1 MKTCTNCHT
10 PKSLEDFYKRAIT
23 PDGREAWCKVCRLAK
38 NKTNWEKNQDAHR
51 ELTRKWYQDNK
62 ELHLENS
69 KEWYAENA
77 ARKLMTTNARDARCK
92 LATPDWNDKGIMLG
106 FYIKAKRL
114 SDETGI
120 PHEVDHYYPLNG
132 KTVSGL
138 NVHTNLQVLTGVANR
153 RKFNSM
159 PTFN

>member
-1 MKTCTNCHT
+1 MKTCTACHT
-10 PKSLEDFYKRAIT
+10 PKPPEDFYKRAVT

-38 NKTNWEKNQDAHR
+38 NKANWEKNQDAHR
-51 ELTRKWYQDNK
+51 ELTRKWYQNNR
-62 ELHLENS
+62 EQHLENS
-69 KEWYAENA
+69 KEWYADNA

-92 LATPDWNDKGIMLG
+92 LATAEWNDKEIMLG
-106 FYIKAKRL
+106 FYVEAKRL

-120 PHEVDHYYPLNG
+120 PHEVDHFYPLNG

-159 PTFN
+159 PMFN